1 MIIQYKQFG
10 HDEWIEREV
19 DVFKYDSNCFD
30 LTGMRFDCNNLF
42 SVNGVSDVSVK
53 EYKYNFNEDGDE

>member
-10 HDEWIEREV
+10 HDEWIEKEV
-19 DVFKYDSNCFD
+19 DVFKYDSNCFH
-30 LTGMRFDCNNLF
+30 LTGMCFDSSSFF

>member
-10 HDEWIEREV
+10 HDEWKEREV
-19 DVFKYDSNCFD
+19 DVFKYYSNCFH
-30 LTGMRFDCNNLF
+30 LTGMCFDSFSFF
-42 SVNGVSDVSVK
+42 SVEGVSDVNVK

>member
-10 HDEWIEREV
+10 HDEWIEKEV
-19 DVFKYDSNCFD
+19 DVFKYDSNCFH
-30 LTGMRFDCNNLF
+30 LTGMCFDSSSFF
-42 SVNGVSDVSVK
+42 SITGVSDVSVK

>member
-19 DVFKYDSNCFD
+19 DVFKYDSNCFH
-30 LTGMRFDCNNLF
+30 LTGMCFDSSSFF
-42 SVNGVSDVSVK
+42 SITGVSDVSVK

>member
-10 HDEWIEREV
+10 HDEWIEKEV
-19 DVFKYDSNCFD
+19 DVFKYDSNCFH
-30 LTGMRFDCNNLF
+30 LTGMCFDSYSFF
-42 SVNGVSDVSVK
+42 SVKGVSDVSIK

>member
-10 HDEWIEREV
+10 HDEWKEREV
-19 DVFKYDSNCFD
+19 DVFKYDSNCFH
-30 LTGMRFDCNNLF
+30 LTGMCFDCNSFF

>member
-10 HDEWIEREV
+10 HDEWIEKEV
-19 DVFKYDSNCFD
+19 DVFKYNSSSFH
-30 LTGMRFDCNNLF
+30 LTGMCFDSSSFF
-42 SVNGVSDVSVK
+42 SITGVSDVSVK